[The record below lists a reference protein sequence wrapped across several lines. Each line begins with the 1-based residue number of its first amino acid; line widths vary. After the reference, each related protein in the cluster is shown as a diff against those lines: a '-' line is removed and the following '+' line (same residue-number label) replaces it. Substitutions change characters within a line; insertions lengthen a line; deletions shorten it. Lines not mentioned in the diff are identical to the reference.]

1 MNIVNLTPH
10 TVVVAA
16 DFNSSRVEFPSEGVA
31 RVSSFNNSI
40 GTVDGIEVVDCHY
53 SEVEG
58 LPEPVEGT
66 IYLVSMVVGNRPE
79 VQVRKDVLCPDTSPA
94 ASIRYPKGYILG
106 GKLNEETGLIEG
118 GKDMTGLIFGV
129 TRFVKY

>member
-10 TVVVAA
+10 TIVVCTSIDNVIAKY
-16 DFNSSRVEFPSEGVA
+16 PSEGNA

-40 GTVDGIEVVDCHY
+40 GTVNGIDVVDCQY
-53 SEVEG
+53 TDVEG

-79 VQVRKDVLCPDTSPA
+79 VQVRQDVLCPDTSPA
-94 ASIRYPKGYILG
+94 ASIRYPKGYEI
-106 GKLNEETGLIEG
+106 N
-118 GKDMTGLIFGV
+118 GKDMGE
-129 TRFVKY
+129 